1 MLMPRR
7 HLITIALFILTITPI
22 TRLGAQEQKYPIKL
36 HRPAEEGE
44 VYSYAAVGRLFEK
57 IDVTVDGE
65 TTESQNDAYRCEL
78 ASSVRVMEVDEHGL
92 PTELTITI
100 YRFQKQGEDDQLALD
115 LLGRGTEVHAKFS
128 AEESEFLVGGK
139 LVSDEVAEAL
149 GIVAM
154 KLSSQFGETED
165 EVMGTAQ
172 PQGEGDT
179 WELNRESL
187 AAALAIN
194 GFHIAPEKLRSEG
207 RLTSVTRAEGG
218 QAEFLGIDVTVIG
231 EGVSPELP
239 SGYASKS
246 GTLTNMISRRFPT
259 DPDLPCAG
267 EEVSFE
273 IIAEA
278 EGKEAEST
286 VNLKIHLKQSLKARY
301 NRIGT

>member
-1 MLMPRR
+1 MPPCQ
-7 HLITIALFILTITPI
+7 LLALALLLLTVTPI
-22 TRLGAQEQKYPIKL
+22 PVVGAQEAKYPIKL
-36 HRPAEEGE
+36 HRPAVKGE
-44 VYSYAAVGRLFEK
+44 VYSYAAVGRLSEQ
-57 IDVTVDGE
+57 IDVTVDGQ
-65 TTESQNDAYRCEL
+65 TAESQDNAYRCEL
-78 ASSVRVMEVDEHGL
+78 ASSVTILEVDGDGL
-92 PTELTITI
+92 PTELSITV

-115 LLGRGTEVHAKFS
+115 LLGRGTEVHAKFT
-128 AEESEFLVGGK
+128 AEGAEFSVGGK
-139 LVSDEVAEAL
+139 PVRDEVAEAL

-165 EVMGTAQ
+165 EVMGTAE
-172 PQGEGDT
+172 PKGEGDT

-187 AAALAIN
+187 AAALASN

-218 QAEFLGIDVTVIG
+218 EAEFLGIDVTVIG
-231 EGVSPELP
+231 EGISPELP
-239 SGYASKS
+239 QGYATKS
-246 GTLTNMISRRFPT
+246 GTMTNTISRRFPT
-259 DPDLPCAG
+259 DPSLPCAG

-273 IIAEA
+273 IVAEA

>member
-1 MLMPRR
+1 MRLCY
-7 HLITIALFILTITPI
+7 LISIGFLILTGAPI
-22 TRLGAQEQKYPIKL
+22 SHLGAQGQKYPIKL
-36 HRPAEEGE
+36 HRPAEKGE
-44 VYSYAAVGRLFEK
+44 VYSYAAVGRLFEQ

-65 TTESQNDAYRCEL
+65 TKESKEVSYRCEL
-78 ASSVRVMEVDEHGL
+78 ASSVKVLEVDDDGL
-92 PTELTITI
+92 PTEIAITI
-100 YRFQKQGEDDQLALD
+100 YRFQKQGDDDQLALD
-115 LLGRGTEVHAKFS
+115 LLGRGSRVHAKFS
-128 AEESEFLVGGK
+128 AGEAEFSIAGK
-139 LVSDEVAEAL
+139 PVPAEVAEAL

-165 EVMGTAQ
+165 EVMGTAL

-187 AAALAIN
+187 AAALAGN

-218 QAEFLGIDVTVIG
+218 EADFLLVDVTVIG
-231 EGVSPELP
+231 EGISPELP
-239 SGYASKS
+239 QGYATKS
-246 GTLTNMISRRFPT
+246 GTLTNTISRRFPT
-259 DPDLPCAG
+259 DPSLPCAG

-273 IIAEA
+273 IVAEA
-278 EGKEAEST
+278 EGEEAEST